1 MINLQYKIDKFC
13 KNGNFEFSENKNVIL
28 ALVDYHRA
36 LDLFEFTEFS
46 YKIQKTEILIRLSIS
61 YDILSQLNK
70 SIEYLNKAVELVPN
84 IPFLILYRSIILHS
98 LGNYVDSQKS
108 LIKYKQISEKEYF
121 YLYELFK
128 LVFLY
133 TLNLECNVMLREIDE
148 YLDKYPRT
156 GLVLFLKAMI
166 YHKISFDSN
175 ASIRNETNQEYSPRN
190 DILLEDINEAGMLY
204 SKYIKEAYE
213 VEPNDTEFLVREGVS
228 QENITKV
235 FFMMIPEMDYFQPKS
250 LVEYSSFNQGFKTV
264 FTVLKACFCFRFHQI
279 KNRIV
284 KKLLDFVKSG
294 FKENENKRTISFLVK
309 SNFIRKVDKQSQS
322 QSQSQLS
329 EVTLKC
335 TFDGK
340 EMKKTIKSVADLI
353 VSLADCLFIKN
364 LPGNIYRNKSFV
376 EDYLTEVV
384 VNKEFL
390 KESLNGKR
398 IINESQSYKHIEEDI
413 VPNIDTNYFIRK
425 NYYNKANY
433 KKTLSTRFVVG
444 SSSKKSSFFIENRS
458 ENRSFYDESM
468 VLFRKTNEDDEKKGF
483 LYSNNKD
490 DKQIEYEKEGNC
502 IMEYDVLDFKTQE
515 DEERVEVVVEKKKD
529 EMKNEEKKKNRSEV
543 IDHKEKEK
551 GNERKKKTIE
561 NVKFKSIMKS
571 QTMSKSKSNP
581 KSNKNEKKDEIPM
594 KNQQKQQIIK
604 DNDRL
609 DRLKDSLI
617 RQNNKKIY
625 IKTKTSQANQANPFF
640 SQRTMKYSDF
650 SFNSSATI
658 VMKNHNK
665 DSKDMKKQKE
675 NYKTQRSNNYNNTY
689 NDYKYHK
696 EKEGIFYKPKETS
709 QFRIFNKNIKEGNVK
724 ISQIQRTK
732 LSKRLFSNN
741 EAYSESVPYE
751 EYVNEKGLMISKGLR
766 ERMKSIKFTNSM
778 NNILINSR
786 RYDYKRKGKG

>member
-13 KNGNFEFSENKNVIL
+13 KNGNFEFSENKNVVL

-148 YLDKYPRT
+148 YLEKYPRT

-175 ASIRNETNQEYSPRN
+175 ASIRNETNREYSPRN

-204 SKYIKEAYE
+204 SKYIKDAYE

-264 FTVLKACFCFRFHQI
+264 FTILKACFCFRFHQI
-279 KNRIV
+279 KNRII

-294 FKENENKRTISFLVK
+294 FKENESKRTISFLVK
-309 SNFIRKVDKQSQS
+309 SNFIRKVGKQSQS
-322 QSQSQLS
+322 QSQLN

-340 EMKKTIKSVADLI
+340 EMKNTIKSVADLI
-353 VSLADCLFIKN
+353 ISLADCLFIRN
-364 LPGNIYRNKSFV
+364 LPGNVYRNKSFV
-376 EDYLTEVV
+376 EDYLTDVV

-398 IINESQSYKHIEEDI
+398 IINESLSYKDIEENVI
-413 VPNIDTNYFIRK
+413 PNIDTNYFIRK

-433 KKTLSTRFVVG
+433 KKTLSTRFAVG

-468 VLFRKTNEDDEKKGF
+468 VLFRKTNEDDDKKGCF
-483 LYSNNKD
+483 YSNNKY

-515 DEERVEVVVEKKKD
+515 DEERIEVVVEKKK
-529 EMKNEEKKKNRSEV
+529 NEEKKNKSEV
-543 IDHKEKEK
+543 IVQKEKDK
-551 GNERKKKTIE
+551 GMKKERTIE
-561 NVKFKSIMKS
+561 NVKYKSIMKS
-571 QTMSKSKSNP
+571 QTMSKSKSKP
-581 KSNKNEKKDEIPM
+581 KSNKKEKKDEIPN
-594 KNQQKQQIIK
+594 KNQQKQPIIK
-604 DNDRL
+604 DDNRL

-617 RQNNKKIY
+617 RQNNKKTY
-625 IKTKTSQANQANPFF
+625 IKTKTSQANPFF
-640 SQRTMKYSDF
+640 SQRAMKYSDF

-665 DSKDMKKQKE
+665 DSKDIKKHKE
-675 NYKTQRSNNYNNTY
+675 NYKTQTS
-689 NDYKYHK
+689 K

-751 EYVNEKGLMISKGLR
+751 EYGNEKGLMVSKGLR

-786 RYDYKRKGKG
+786 RYDWKGKGKG